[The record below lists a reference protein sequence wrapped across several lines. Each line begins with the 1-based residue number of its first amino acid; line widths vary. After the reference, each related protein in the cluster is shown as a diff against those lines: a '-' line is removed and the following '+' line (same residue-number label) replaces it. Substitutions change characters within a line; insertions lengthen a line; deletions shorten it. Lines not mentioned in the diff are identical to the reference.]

1 MTRTQNSG
9 TALARLPN
17 CTGSPRQLCSVQTY
31 SQEQLPVCKHRW
43 LFCSELALAEA
54 SKLARRCRSRALSL
68 LTLAPLKPVKAKVS
82 SFSVGRRIH
91 INVRATNVSAAH
103 RAKHEHK
110 VGS

>member
-17 CTGSPRQLCSVQTY
+17 CTGSPRQPCSVQTY

-82 SFSVGRRIH
+82 SFSAGRRIH

-103 RAKHEHK
+103 RAKRKQK